1 MISVIIPTRNEEE
14 SIGRVIKEIKKLKG
28 EYEIIVVDKSEDK
41 TPEIARKMGAK
52 VIKQSGLGKGNAMK
66 LGVKEARGDVIVF
79 IDGDG
84 TYSPSYI
91 PEMIEFMGEY
101 DLVKGSRIKY
111 LRNAGSLR
119 FLANVFFSMLAT
131 LLYEKTTDLLTGLYC
146 MRKKDFESMNLRS
159 NGFEIETEILIKA
172 HQMRLR
178 IKEIKVKY
186 EKRMGRGKLKMKD
199 GVKILKLLIRGA
211 R

>member
-28 EYEIIVVDKSEDK
+28 EYEIVVVDKSEDK

-66 LGVKEARGDVIVF
+66 LGVKEVRGDVIVF
-79 IDGDG
+79 MDGDG

-101 DLVKGSRIKY
+101 DLIKGSRIRY
-111 LRNAGSLR
+111 LRNAGFLR

-159 NGFEIETEILIKA
+159 NGFEIETEIFIKA
-172 HQMRLR
+172 HQMKLR